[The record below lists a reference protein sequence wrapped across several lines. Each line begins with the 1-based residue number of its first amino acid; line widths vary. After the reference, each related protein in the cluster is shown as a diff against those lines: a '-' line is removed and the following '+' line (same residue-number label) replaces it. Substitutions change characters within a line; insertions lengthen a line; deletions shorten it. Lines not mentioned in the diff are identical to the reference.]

1 MKKLIF
7 LFALLV
13 LFAGANI
20 SFAQISETTMKDIT
34 ESVTDKIKTL
44 EDVSDMEIVNI
55 TTDLLVGAGGQKF
68 VYRYLDKNFD
78 YKILAFGDRRIKS
91 LNVDVRKKS
100 GDTWIKVDKT
110 TGVNA
115 ELDIFPDS
123 RAFYEFTISVDEF
136 KGDNNAGHF
145 AFFLYHIDPTKKK

>member
-1 MKKLIF
+1 MNKIIF
-7 LFALLV
+7 IFALFV

-34 ESVTDKIKTL
+34 ESITDKIKTL
-44 EDVSDMEIVNI
+44 EDVNDMEIVNI
-55 TTDLLVGAGGQKF
+55 TTDLLVGTRGQKF
-68 VYRYLDKNFD
+68 VYRYLDNNFD
-78 YKILAFGDRRIKS
+78 YKILVFGDRRINS
-91 LNVDVRKKS
+91 LKVEVRKKVDES
-100 GDTWIKVDKT
+100 WIKVDKT
-110 TGVNA
+110 SGQNA

-136 KGDNNAGHF
+136 KGDNSAGHF